1 MSEIITYVPELSTQV
16 LKMPAVHT
24 AWNGLEHVLPS
35 IVERWCKAREQALE
49 FGVWYGF
56 STAALAQC
64 FANVIGVDTFEGD
77 DDAGRPSDLAEGA
90 LKALAPYTNVSLVQC
105 AAVGFANSTVHSR
118 VDLIHI
124 DISHD
129 YKSTYELGQ
138 WACKASDVLLFHDTE
153 SFTTVRQAVSDLAD
167 ETGRT
172 FYNYPYC
179 HGLGI
184 LVNQ

>member
-1 MSEIITYVPELSTQV
+1 MSEIITYVPEPDTRV
-16 LKMPAVHT
+16 LKMPDVHT
-24 AWNGLEHVLPS
+24 AWAGLEKVLPS
-35 IVERWCKAREQALE
+35 IVNRFCKARNHALE
-49 FGVWYGF
+49 FGVWYGY

-64 FANVIGVDTFEGD
+64 FGEVLGVDTFEGD
-77 DDAGRPSDLAEGA
+77 DDAGRPSDLWDSANRT
-90 LKALAPYTNVSLVQC
+90 LSTYPNVTLVQTDYR
-105 AAVGFANSTVHSR
+105 AFTDKGMHP

-129 YKSTYELGQ
+129 YASTHELGR
-138 WACKASDVLLFHDTE
+138 WACAHSPVVIFHDTE
-153 SFTTVRQAVSDLAD
+153 SFTTVKQAVSDLAD

-184 LVNQ
+184 LV